1 MLHLFSPQLGALRV
15 GGWEEQCRGA
25 EVECG
30 QQLSKAVRTA
40 GGPGTRDRAC
50 SAHLPCSG
58 LPSPGTAIRAF
69 CHLFRNL
76 WTEDVVGGQT
86 IPGDSVQ
93 GPTRRARQTLV
104 PWGGVGTTWA
114 RSLQSGLVRCPS
126 LPSDFKPTR
135 VNRPGQCGSHPPAE
149 SPRGRW
155 QWCSCL
161 SPSRV
166 GVRPAWL
173 HEAHI
178 VPPPQPLWA

>member
-1 MLHLFSPQLGALRV
+1 M
-15 GGWEEQCRGA
+15 GGGRSSAEEQRWNVDSSCPRLCA
-25 EVECG
+25 LQEA
-30 QQLSKAVRTA
+30 QA
-40 GGPGTRDRAC
+40 PGTGLALLTFPAAGCLRPAQQSEPSATFSETSGRRMWWEARLSRVTVCRA
-50 SAHLPCSG
+50 PQ
-58 LPSPGTAIRAF
+58 
-69 CHLFRNL
+69 
-76 WTEDVVGGQT
+76 GGQGRHWC
-86 IPGDSVQ
+86 PG
-93 GPTRRARQTLV
+93 
-104 PWGGVGTTWA
+104 GGVGTTWA